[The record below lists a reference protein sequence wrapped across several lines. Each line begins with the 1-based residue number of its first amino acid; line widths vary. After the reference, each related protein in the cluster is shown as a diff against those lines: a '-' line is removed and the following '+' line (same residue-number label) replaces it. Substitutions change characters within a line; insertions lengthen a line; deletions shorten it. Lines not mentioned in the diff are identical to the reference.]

1 MRLLLHHTGAPR
13 HFCFDTVSNHLLMI
27 MKPLL
32 VETPLNS
39 ALRALAKELSCPV
52 WCVRALVPLPSQQ
65 GRPLIFLVGAGR
77 AA

>member
-1 MRLLLHHTGAPR
+1 VCASSCTTQVLRVTS
-13 HFCFDTVSNHLLMI
+13 VSNHLL